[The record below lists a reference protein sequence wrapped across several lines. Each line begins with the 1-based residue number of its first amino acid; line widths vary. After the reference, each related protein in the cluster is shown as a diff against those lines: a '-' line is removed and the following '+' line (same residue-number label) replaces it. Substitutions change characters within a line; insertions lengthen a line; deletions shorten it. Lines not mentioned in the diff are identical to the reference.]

1 MDKTPFK
8 AAYQA
13 AHHLLLFQNVLDD
26 SLGRAFVELLELL
39 QSESSL
45 NSLQLKRLAQLYGL
59 LFRELAQESVEA
71 EQVLEQWWVQ
81 HLATRIL
88 DDANPL
94 SAYSYKTAGKSSHAL
109 LEAARADLSKL
120 QMLAAIVSSGKVEAE
135 VKELIPHFNPIG
147 WFSSVDDAASTGYD
161 QLRLE
166 MLRRFEPSSDWLAA
180 GLDSALCDYYAQV
193 GTDELARGRAFRW
206 QRHGPTGDGYFEAI
220 QQLDEA
226 RLENLIGYDRARAPL
241 IQNTEQFLAGLPA
254 NNALLYGAR
263 GTGKSSTVK
272 ALLTRYGLEG
282 LRLIEV
288 HKNWLSDYALISAR
302 VRGRREK
309 FILFVD
315 DLSFEAD
322 EVVYKDLKALLEG
335 SLEARPANLL
345 IYATS
350 NRRHLIKEQFS
361 DNGRPEDTE
370 ISAWDTVE
378 EKLSLSDRFGL
389 TITFTPPNQAQYLA
403 IVQALAEQAG
413 LQVETA
419 ELERRALQWE
429 MRHSGFSGRVA
440 RQFIDQ
446 LSGELQLKKI

>member
-1 MDKTPFK
+1 
-8 AAYQA
+8 
-13 AHHLLLFQNVLDD
+13 
-26 SLGRAFVELLELL
+26 VELLELL
-39 QSESSL
+39 QTETSL
-45 NSLQLKRLAQLYGL
+45 NPLQLKRLAQLYWL
-59 LFRELAQESVEA
+59 LFRELAQESVETG
-71 EQVLEQWWVQ
+71 QVLEQWWVQ

-94 SAYSYKTAGKSSHAL
+94 SAYTYKTTGKSPRSL
-109 LEAARADLSKL
+109 LEATRADLNNL
-120 QMLAAIVSSGKVEAE
+120 QTLATIVSSGKVGAAI
-135 VKELIPHFNPIG
+135 KELIPDFSPIA
-147 WFSSVDDAASTGYD
+147 WSSSVEAASVELD
-161 QLRLE
+161 QLRSE

-180 GLDSALCDYYAQV
+180 GLDSALCNYYAQV

-206 QRHGPTGDGYFEAI
+206 QRRGPAGDGYFEAI

-272 ALLTRYGLEG
+272 ALLTRYGSEG

-322 EVVYKDLKALLEG
+322 EVAYKDLKALLEG
-335 SLEARPANLL
+335 SLEARPSNLL

-389 TITFTPPNQAQYLA
+389 TITFTPPNQAQYLT

-446 LSGELQLKKI
+446 LSGELQLKK